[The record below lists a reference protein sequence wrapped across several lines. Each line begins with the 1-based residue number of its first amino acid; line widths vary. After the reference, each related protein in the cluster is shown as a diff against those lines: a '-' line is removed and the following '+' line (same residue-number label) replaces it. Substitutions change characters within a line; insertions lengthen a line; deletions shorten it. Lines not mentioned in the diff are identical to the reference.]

1 LLNFDVRHQKM
12 TTRNCFRLLLGFA
25 TALLFITAASNSRAA
40 VNSAAS
46 ACGVEDARPPQQVF
60 ADPDSKQR
68 WSEYPGV
75 MDVPDLPNDSEANYA
90 ASWTGSEGKVLIM
103 MQGDGE
109 DFGSYTH
116 YCFGKTG
123 ELLSLKF
130 ELRTA
135 WGWGFREEGP
145 VHNGVLKAN
154 VAEFFETTNEKRI
167 RRPRDA
173 SAIPEALKP
182 TIYKQLRRLPF
193 ANLIQK

>member
-1 LLNFDVRHQKM
+1 M
-12 TTRNCFRLLLGFA
+12 TTRNCFRLLLSLA

-40 VNSAAS
+40 VNSAAP

-75 MDVPDLPNDSEANYA
+75 MDASDLPNDSGANYA

-109 DFGSYTH
+109 DLGSYTH
-116 YCFGKTG
+116 YSFGKTG

-130 ELRTA
+130 ERRTA

-145 VHNGVLKAN
+145 VHNGVSKAN

-173 SAIPEALKP
+173 STIPEALKP